1 MMLPIQ
7 QLLSV
12 SLTCG
17 VALWSFGLGCRPA
30 ALPDIPVCAH
40 ASAFLQVVLTA
51 PPAQQHSAQAME
63 QQPQQHHH
71 QQIGQDLAQQQDL
84 LAVNQ
89 PYHQPQQP
97 QPVQQQQ
104 QQPFW
109 RCGWSFG
116 SAAAQV
122 IDKYMEDRHVAV
134 DLSGHPAFAG
144 VHRAGLFA
152 VFDGHGGTQ
161 TAQYLQDKF
170 LQHMLAAGPA
180 ALQANPQAALSAAVQ
195 QCEQEVLAKWSPGD
209 LPASGSTLCAV
220 LLVDDKLHI
229 ANVGDSRAVL
239 VSGTSAHPLTQD
251 HSLQCPNE
259 QRRVSDA
266 DPDAISIHDK
276 EYIYGTVK
284 LSRGIGCAHL
294 KYGDGS
300 KSAYIAT
307 PDVSTRQ
314 LAEADDFLIVGSD
327 GAWDVFKQLADYV
340 HPARRAFSE
349 GGTAESVAQLLLQRA
364 KGLET
369 HDNVTVVV
377 VRLHDRRISVPRSN
391 SRLQLTSA

>member
-1 MMLPIQ
+1 MPIP
-7 QLLSV
+7 SV
-12 SLTCG
+12 C
-17 VALWSFGLGCRPA
+17 F
-30 ALPDIPVCAH
+30 H
-40 ASAFLQVVLTA
+40 ASAFLQVVLTV
-51 PPAQQHSAQAME
+51 PPAQQHSPYAME
-63 QQPQQHHH
+63 QQQQLQQHHQ
-71 QQIGQDLAQQQDL
+71 QQIGQDLMQQQDP
-84 LAVNQ
+84 LAANQ
-89 PYHQPQQP
+89 HHQQPQQP
-97 QPVQQQQ
+97 PQVQQQL

-116 SAAAQV
+116 AAAGQV

-161 TAQYLQDKF
+161 TAEYLQEQF
-170 LQHMLAAGPA
+170 LQHLLAAGPA
-180 ALQANPQAALSAAVQ
+180 VLAADPQGALAAAVQ
-195 QCEQEVLAKWSPGD
+195 LCEQEVLAKWTPGD

-239 VSGTSAHPLTQD
+239 VAGTSAQPLTQD

-349 GGTAESVAQLLLQRA
+349 GGTAESVAQLLLHRA

-377 VRLHDRRISVPRSN
+377 VRLHNRRISVPRSN